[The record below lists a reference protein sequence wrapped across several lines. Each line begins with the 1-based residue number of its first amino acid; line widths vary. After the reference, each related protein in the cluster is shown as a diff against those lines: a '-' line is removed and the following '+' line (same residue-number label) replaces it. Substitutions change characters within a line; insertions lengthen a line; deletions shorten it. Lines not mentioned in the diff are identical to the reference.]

1 MCGRYTLRV
10 PFRVIAEALDLVVP
24 PRADVDG
31 LTGRYNVAP
40 SQEVP
45 AVRVGADGAP
55 DVVGLS
61 WGLLPAW
68 AKDPKTTRRP
78 INARADGVD
87 TKPTF
92 RAAFKRGRC
101 LMPADGFYEW
111 RTNEDGT
118 KQPYFIR
125 LAGGEPFA
133 FAGLSETWHPRDDD
147 AIESCAL
154 VTTDPN
160 DAMRPVHDRMPV
172 ILRGDEAKR
181 WMDPKTPHDAL
192 LKLLK
197 PYDGELRLDAVS
209 TRVNNARNDDDELR
223 EEIQSVM

>member
-1 MCGRYTLRV
+1 MCGRYTIRV
-10 PFRVIAEALDLVVP
+10 PFRVIADALDLVVP
-24 PRADVDG
+24 PRDEVEA

-40 SQEVP
+40 SQTVP
-45 AVRVGADGAP
+45 ATRAGPDGAP

-68 AKDPKTTRRP
+68 AKDAKSVRRP

-101 LMPADGFYEW
+101 LLPADGFYEW
-111 RTNEDGT
+111 RLNEDGT

-125 LAGGEPFA
+125 LANDEPFA
-133 FAGLSETWHPRDDD
+133 FAGISERWHARDDD

-154 VTTDPN
+154 ITTTPN
-160 DAMRPVHDRMPV
+160 DAMRPIHDRMPV
-172 ILRGDEAKR
+172 LLRARDAKR
-181 WMDPKTPHDAL
+181 WLDPKTPHDEL
-192 LKLLK
+192 LALLK
-197 PYDGELRLDAVS
+197 PYDGAMRLDAVS
-209 TRVNNARNDDDELR
+209 TRVNNARQDDAALKDE
-223 EEIQSVM
+223 IDAV